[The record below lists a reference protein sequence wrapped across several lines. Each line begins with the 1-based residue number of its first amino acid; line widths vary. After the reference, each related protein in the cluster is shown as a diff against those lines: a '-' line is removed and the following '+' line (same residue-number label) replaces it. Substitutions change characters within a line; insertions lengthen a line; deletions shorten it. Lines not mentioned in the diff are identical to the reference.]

1 VSGERRTFLGLDGGQ
16 TGTRAVV
23 VDRDGRVLARG
34 EAGGLV
40 HALQPG
46 GDAMLREALGSIRDQ
61 CRVDGRDPAVV
72 FLGLTA
78 VVPGTASEPVGLQ
91 IAAETWPASQ
101 RVVEG
106 DGIIAWAGA
115 TGGAPGVAAMA
126 GTGSVVVAVNERG
139 ERVETGGWAYL
150 FGDGGSGWDIGSTA
164 VREMLRRWDRDRS
177 VSAVGQAVLDAFAA
191 AAPPEVPD
199 RVYSGE
205 IDYREVAQLAERV
218 IGLARVGDPE
228 ATGMVAS
235 AAADFSHDVAAA
247 INRLQWERQPI
258 LVGTLGRIFRAG
270 AIYREPFVRALE
282 ALVPYRIELCDPV
295 LTGVG
300 GAALLAL
307 RAGGIE
313 PTPRLVANLAD
324 QGMGGDDA

>member
-1 VSGERRTFLGLDGGQ
+1 VSSERRLFLGLDGGQ

-23 VDRDGRVLARG
+23 VDGDGCVLARG

-61 CRVDGRDPAVV
+61 CRVVGRDPAVV

-150 FGDGGSGWDIGSTA
+150 FGDSGSGWQIGSDA

-177 VSAVGQAVLDAFAA
+177 VSAVGQAILDAFSAT
-191 AAPPEVPD
+191 APPEVPD

-218 IGLARVGDPE
+218 IGLARAGDAE
-228 ATGMVAS
+228 ATDMVAA

-282 ALVPYRIELCDPV
+282 ALVPYRIELSDPV

-313 PTPRLVANLAD
+313 PTPRLVATLAA
-324 QGMGGDDA
+324 QGMGSDDA